1 MSDAYLYD
9 AVRSARGK
17 ARADGGLA
25 QLKPQQLVSALV
37 DGLQERGN
45 DSRNVQALVLGC
57 VGQVGDQG
65 ANIALVS
72 KLYAGVADDAYAF
85 TLNNYCVS
93 GLTAIGH
100 AAAQVSTGQLDRAL
114 AGGVEMMSRV
124 PFLGDSASYYTD
136 ASFPQA
142 DSLHSG
148 RAGGRSTGRGAG
160 YLAPAARCGCAD
172 VTTARRCG

>member
-45 DSRNVQALVLGC
+45 DARNVQALVLGC

-65 ANIALVS
+65 ANIALVA

-85 TLNNYCVS
+85 TLNNY
-93 GLTAIGH
+93 
-100 AAAQVSTGQLDRAL
+100 
-114 AGGVEMMSRV
+114 
-124 PFLGDSASYYTD
+124 
-136 ASFPQA
+136 
-142 DSLHSG
+142 
-148 RAGGRSTGRGAG
+148 
-160 YLAPAARCGCAD
+160 
-172 VTTARRCG
+172 